1 MFKQFLKVRKVEEIG
16 NIPSSAYYSPSLF
29 DEFLFDEETRVSD
42 ITFIFNQQRLD
53 KVISKDNFDSYFAA
67 LFKDGTPNPYD
78 GLSDDEI
85 MDLVK
90 DRRLSTFNDWYNY
103 TRNLQ
108 QDSSDLQRFKSSLDA
123 RKKQQD
129 EALKRLENF
138 KKELGLSGTDKIG

>member
-16 NIPSSAYYSPSLF
+16 NVPASAFYSPSLF

-42 ITFIFNQQRLD
+42 ISFIFNQQRLD

-67 LFKDGTPNPYD
+67 LFKDGSPNPYD
-78 GLSDDEI
+78 GLSDDDI

-90 DRRLSTFNDWYNY
+90 DRRLSSFNDWYNY

-108 QDSSDLQRFKSSLDA
+108 QDSSDLQRYKNSLVE

-129 EALKRLENF
+129 DAKKRFENLR
-138 KKELGLSGTDKIG
+138 KELGFSGTD